1 MTDLSVPRSLG
12 AQASVAISPV
22 LAPRQRYRL
31 LRRQLGHRSYQNGA
45 VLVLAIT
52 IAALLAPMTGI
63 DPSAMRVR
71 LRYKPPSEA
80 FLFGS
85 DNFGRDVLTRVLYGA
100 QVSLW
105 IGFVVALL
113 SGLCGA
119 VLGVVA
125 AQIRSLDAPLMRFM
139 DALMSFPAIL
149 LALGITA
156 ALGPRMES
164 VIIALTVAY
173 VPAGVRIVRASA
185 LVVRELD
192 YVQAARID
200 GAGNFRIMLRHILPN
215 SVGPLLVHMTFV
227 FAYSILAEAALSFL
241 GVGVQPP
248 TPSWGN
254 IIAEGRD
261 YATEAWWV
269 MLFPGLGI
277 SLAAL
282 GLNLL
287 GDGLRDVLDP
297 RLKGR

>member
-1 MTDLSVPRSLG
+1 MTELSLG
-12 AQASVAISPV
+12 ALPAAAT
-22 LAPRQRYRL
+22 LAPRRRFML
-31 LRRQLGHRSYQNGA
+31 LRRLAAHRSFQIGA
-45 VLVLAIT
+45 ILIL
-52 IAALLAPMTGI
+52 LLALAAIFAPVLSGI
-63 DPSAMRVR
+63 DPSSMKVR
-71 LRYKPPSEA
+71 FRFKPPSAA
-80 FLFGS
+80 FPFGT
-85 DNFGRDVLTRVLYGA
+85 DNFGRDIFTRVLYGA
-100 QVSLW
+100 RVSLW
-105 IGFVVALL
+105 IGLAVAAM

-119 VLGVVA
+119 IIGILA
-125 AQIRSLDAPLMRFM
+125 AQFRSLDSILMRFM

-192 YVQAARID
+192 YVEAARIA
-200 GAGNFRIMLRHILPN
+200 GASHFRIMFRHILPN
-215 SVGPLLVHMTFV
+215 SVGPLLVHVTFV

-261 YATEAWWV
+261 YATQAWWV

-287 GDGLRDVLDP
+287 GDGLRDILDP
-297 RLKGR
+297 RLKGPL

>member
-1 MTDLSVPRSLG
+1 MTDLSIR
-12 AQASVAISPV
+12 SVAVSPV
-22 LAPRQRYRL
+22 LAPRRRFML
-31 LRRQLGHRSYQNGA
+31 LRRLLAHRSFQIGA
-45 VLVLAIT
+45 VLVLALT
-52 IAALLAPMTGI
+52 LAAILAPLTGV
-63 DPSAMRVR
+63 DPSSMRVR
-71 LRYKPPSEA
+71 LRFRPPSEA
-80 FLFGS
+80 FPFGS

-100 QVSLW
+100 RVSLW

-119 VLGVVA
+119 VLGVIA
-125 AQIRSLDAPLMRFM
+125 AQIRGLDAPLMRLM

-192 YVQAARID
+192 YVQAARIA

-297 RLKGR
+297 RLKGTG

>member
-1 MTDLSVPRSLG
+1 MTDIAAGS
-12 AQASVAISPV
+12 ISGS
-22 LAPRQRYRL
+22 LAPRRRFVL
-31 LRRQLGHRSYQNGA
+31 LRRLAGHRSFQVGLI
-45 VLVLAIT
+45 LV
-52 IAALLAPMTGI
+52 ALLTLAAIFAPVITGV
-63 DPSAMRVR
+63 DPSSMKVR
-71 LRYKPPSEA
+71 FRFKPPSEA
-80 FLFGS
+80 FPFGT
-85 DNFGRDVLTRVLYGA
+85 DNFGRDIFTRVLYGA
-100 QVSLW
+100 RVSLW
-105 IGFVVALL
+105 IGLAVAAM
-113 SGLCGA
+113 SGLFGA
-119 VLGVVA
+119 VIGILA
-125 AQIRSLDAPLMRFM
+125 AQFRRLDAILMRVM

-149 LALGITA
+149 LALGVTA

-192 YVQAARID
+192 YVEAARIA
-200 GAGNFRIMLRHILPN
+200 GASNIRIMVRHILPN
-215 SVGPLLVHMTFV
+215 SISPLIVHVTFV
-227 FAYSILAEAALSFL
+227 FAYAILAEAALSFL

-287 GDGLRDVLDP
+287 GDGLRDILDP
-297 RLKGR
+297 RLKGRG

>member
-1 MTDLSVPRSLG
+1 MTEALV
-12 AQASVAISPV
+12 AASGSGT
-22 LAPRQRYRL
+22 LAPRRRFML
-31 LRRQLGHRSYQNGA
+31 LRRLATHRSFQIGFA
-45 VLVLAIT
+45 VVL
-52 IAALLAPMTGI
+52 LLALAAVFAPLLSGL
-63 DPSAMRVR
+63 DPSAMKVR
-71 LRYKPPSEA
+71 ARFKPPSQA
-80 FLFGS
+80 YLFGT
-85 DNFGRDVLTRVLYGA
+85 DMFGRDIFTRVLYGA
-100 QVSLW
+100 RVSLW
-105 IGFVVALL
+105 VGLVVACV
-113 SGLCGA
+113 SGLLGA
-119 VLGVVA
+119 VIGILA
-125 AQIRSLDAPLMRFM
+125 AQFRALDALVMRLM

-164 VIIALTVAY
+164 VIIALSVAY
-173 VPAGVRIVRASA
+173 VPAGVRLVRASA

-192 YVQAARID
+192 YVQAARIA
-200 GAGNFRIMLRHILPN
+200 GASQLRIMLRHILPN
-215 SVGPLLVHMTFV
+215 SVGPLLVHMSFV

-248 TPSWGN
+248 TSSWGN

-261 YATEAWWV
+261 YATQAWWV

-297 RLKGR
+297 RLKGVG

>member
-1 MTDLSVPRSLG
+1 
-12 AQASVAISPV
+12 
-22 LAPRQRYRL
+22 
-31 LRRQLGHRSYQNGA
+31 
-45 VLVLAIT
+45 
-52 IAALLAPMTGI
+52 
-63 DPSAMRVR
+63 
-71 LRYKPPSEA
+71 
-80 FLFGS
+80 
-85 DNFGRDVLTRVLYGA
+85 
-100 QVSLW
+100 
-105 IGFVVALL
+105 
-113 SGLCGA
+113 
-119 VLGVVA
+119 
-125 AQIRSLDAPLMRFM
+125 MRFM

-192 YVQAARID
+192 YVQAARIA
-200 GAGNFRIMLRHILPN
+200 GAGDMRIMLRHILPN
-215 SVGPLLVHMTFV
+215 SVGPLLVHMSFV

-269 MLFPGLGI
+269 MLFPGIGI

-297 RLKGR
+297 RLKGGH